1 MGVHFNNMTR
11 CDGWDTHKNN
21 FSCLRDE
28 LLPVLDQGLSALLDD
43 LADRGLLDET
53 LVVCMG
59 EFGRTP
65 RINKQAGRDHW
76 GQCGAAVLAGGGVRG
91 GNIVGASN
99 AIGAYP
105 TETPVG
111 PPDMVSTI
119 YHALGLNPHALVV
132 DARLNR
138 TLQLSEGDVI
148 PGIF

>member
-1 MGVHFNNMTR
+1 M
-11 CDGWDTHKNN
+11 
-21 FSCLRDE
+21 
-28 LLPVLDQGLSALLDD
+28 LDQGLSALLDD
-43 LADRGLLDET
+43 LADRGLLEET

-65 RINKQAGRDHW
+65 RINKAAGRDHW

-91 GNIVGASN
+91 GSVVGASN

-111 PPDMVSTI
+111 PPDMVATI
-119 YHALGLNPHALVV
+119 YHALGLNPHGLVV

-138 TLQLSEGDVI
+138 TLQLSEGEVI
-148 PGIF
+148 PGLF